1 MKVTGDWL
9 TASDSQAVCA
19 ALTGAGYRALF
30 VGGCVRNSILGVAV
44 GDVDIATDAPPE
56 IVTVLAKKAG
66 LKVIPTGFDHGTV
79 TIIAGGVPH
88 EVTTFRRDV
97 ETFGRHAVVAFSTR
111 IEDDAMRRD
120 LTMNAL
126 YATPEGEVV
135 DPLGG
140 LADCLARRVRF
151 VGLAEERIREDYL
164 RILRFFRFHAIYG
177 DPDGGLDAEAR
188 ARGHAIRRLFEESL
202 YWAMLYGRFIDP
214 AGWAV
219 TGPAFFGSFPWPLN
233 AVVPTLAR
241 KHMAKELW
249 FQGTGRHPPDRIY
262 ASGTA
267 DLAAL
272 AVLLGDRPYCLGDAV
287 TSVDATGYAFLANI
301 LVPPV
306 ETPLKR
312 AAQGIANLVAYH
324 DRMAAAWGTP

>member
-1 MKVTGDWL
+1 MIVLHQFPRVFGVLNPSPFCMKVGVYLRMAGLPHELRDADPRKAPRGKLPWIEDGGKVI
-9 TASDSQAVCA
+9 ADS
-19 ALTGAGYRALF
+19 G
-30 VGGCVRNSILGVAV
+30 SIL
-44 GDVDIATDAPPE
+44 E
-56 IVTVLAKKAG
+56 
-66 LKVIPTGFDHGTV
+66 
-79 TIIAGGVPH
+79 
-88 EVTTFRRDV
+88 
-97 ETFGRHAVVAFSTR
+97 
-111 IEDDAMRRD
+111 
-120 LTMNAL
+120 
-126 YATPEGEVV
+126 
-135 DPLGG
+135 
-140 LADCLARRVRF
+140 
-151 VGLAEERIREDYL
+151 YL
-164 RILRFFRFHAIYG
+164 RATYG
-177 DPDGGLDAEAR
+177 DPLDGGLDAEAR

-233 AVVPTLAR
+233 AVVPKLAR

-249 FQGTGRHPPDRIY
+249 FQGTGRHPPDQIY
-262 ASGTA
+262 ASGMA

-272 AVLLGDRPYCLGDAV
+272 AGLLGDRPYCLGDAA

-312 AAQGIANLVAYH
+312 AAQGMANLVAYH